1 MLDGWI
7 DGLIFCSLFYLRYI
21 RLSMYFFYMS
31 AVAYS
36 RSYHH
41 HLIYDFY
48 RYHHHHIDK
57 DFVDYFSKWGIVK
70 DAVVMI
76 DKNTYASRGFGF
88 VTFELESSVDKVL
101 REGHA
106 IKGKYIECKRAEPK
120 GFYGGG
126 PSDGGMYVL
135 SVCMVVNVN
144 VIRDNDC
151 YDHQEED
158 DGHDDDGL

>member
-1 MLDGWI
+1 
-7 DGLIFCSLFYLRYI
+7 
-21 RLSMYFFYMS
+21 
-31 AVAYS
+31 
-36 RSYHH
+36 
-41 HLIYDFY
+41 
-48 RYHHHHIDK
+48 
-57 DFVDYFSKWGIVK
+57 VDYFSKWGIVK

-126 PSDGGMYVL
+126 PSDGGMYL
-135 SVCMVVNVN
+135 LDVCMLMLMLLEIMIVMI
-144 VIRDNDC
+144 IRRKMMVMMMMMMMEMIIDI
-151 YDHQEED
+151 HQ
-158 DGHDDDGL
+158 LA

>member
-1 MLDGWI
+1 M
-7 DGLIFCSLFYLRYI
+7 
-21 RLSMYFFYMS
+21 
-31 AVAYS
+31 
-36 RSYHH
+36 
-41 HLIYDFY
+41 
-48 RYHHHHIDK
+48 
-57 DFVDYFSKWGIVK
+57 K

-126 PSDGGMYVL
+126 PMDGGKYT
-135 SVCMVVNVN
+135 VVPETA
-144 VIRDNDC
+144 ISTP
-151 YDHQEED
+151 
-158 DGHDDDGL
+158 

>member
-1 MLDGWI
+1 MCDNPPSDLSPARYLSVVFLLKSLVSTTIGDRLGFDKLMVGWMDGWSI
-7 DGLIFCSLFYLRYI
+7 GWMDGWMEELKNDHHRVLYHHYH
-21 RLSMYFFYMS
+21 YH
-31 AVAYS
+31 
-36 RSYHH
+36 YHH
-41 HLIYDFY
+41 HN
-48 RYHHHHIDK
+48 HHIDK

-126 PSDGGMYVL
+126 PSDGG
-135 SVCMVVNVN
+135 
-144 VIRDNDC
+144 R
-151 YDHQEED
+151 
-158 DGHDDDGL
+158 

>member
-1 MLDGWI
+1 
-7 DGLIFCSLFYLRYI
+7 
-21 RLSMYFFYMS
+21 
-31 AVAYS
+31 
-36 RSYHH
+36 
-41 HLIYDFY
+41 
-48 RYHHHHIDK
+48 
-57 DFVDYFSKWGIVK
+57 
-70 DAVVMI
+70 MI

-126 PSDGGMYVL
+126 PSDGGIYVL
-135 SVCMVVNVN
+135 SVCMYVNVL
-144 VIRDNDC
+144 RDNDC

-158 DGHDDDGL
+158 DGHDGHDDDDDDDRDDY

>member
-1 MLDGWI
+1 MI
-7 DGLIFCSLFYLRYI
+7 TIIIISLIISIIIIIITIIIFSLI
-21 RLSMYFFYMS
+21 
-31 AVAYS
+31 
-36 RSYHH
+36 
-41 HLIYDFY
+41 IIIII
-48 RYHHHHIDK
+48 IDK
-57 DFVDYFSKWGIVK
+57 DFSDYFSKWGIVK

-126 PSDGGMYVL
+126 PMDGGKYTVPETAI
-135 SVCMVVNVN
+135 STP
-144 VIRDNDC
+144 
-151 YDHQEED
+151 
-158 DGHDDDGL
+158 